1 MKLFGTL
8 RLSVIIAVIILA
20 GAAAIWWTRSPKAS
34 HVTAHDSTITD
45 ISPMVRLCALD
56 IYEDVPVKASIGTR
70 HMFARATLN
79 SSITFDLEN
88 IDLREQGD
96 TIFVT
101 LPREI
106 VEIHE
111 STDPG
116 SYLVIDTWNDRLF
129 GPEHF
134 TTSEENAIKSKVRD
148 NFRRKIYRK
157 GYVRRARAEAVDNL
171 TSMLSGLTGKTVI
184 VTDPTPEGTP
194 GIR

>member
-8 RLSVIIAVIILA
+8 RLLVIIAVVILV
-20 GAAAIWWTRSPKAS
+20 GAAAIWWVRSPKAS
-34 HVTAHDSTITD
+34 RVTAHDSAITD

-56 IYEDVPVKASIGTR
+56 IYEDVPIKASIGTR

-79 SSITFDLEN
+79 GSITFDLEN
-88 IDLREQGD
+88 IGLSEQGD
-96 TIFVT
+96 TILVT

-106 VEIHE
+106 VEIYE

-116 SYLVIDTWNDRLF
+116 SYLVIDTWNDRF
-129 GPEHF
+129 YGSEHF
-134 TTSEENAIKSKVRD
+134 TTPEENAIKAKVRD

-157 GYVRRARAEAVDNL
+157 GYVRRARAEAADNL

-184 VTDPTPEGTP
+184 VTDPTPEGSP
-194 GIR
+194 DIR